1 MTDHAPN
8 DPNSG
13 HNEAALTVS
22 QIAGQIKRVVEGEF
36 GHVRVRGEISRFTRA
51 GSGHCYWSLKDDKA
65 VIDAVMWKAMASRL
79 AFRPEEGLEVICEGK
94 LTTYPGRSRYQIVVE
109 RMEPAGEGALMAM
122 LEARK
127 KQLAAE
133 GLFDQ
138 ERKKRLPALPE
149 VIGVVTS
156 PTGAVIRD
164 ILHRLND
171 RFPRHVIVWPVL
183 VQGEGAANQITDAI
197 RGFNALPAEGGPTP
211 RPDLLIVA
219 RGGGSLEDLWCFN
232 EENVARAAAESDIPL
247 ISAVGHETDTTLIDY
262 VSDLRA
268 PTPTAAAEIA
278 VPERREL
285 LAQTDE
291 LSARLTRAQSRLMQ
305 ERRDR
310 LNGLARG
317 LPKLDRL
324 LAMPRQQFD
333 RLAADLPRAL
343 RTRLDASRLA
353 LTRQAAGLRPAA
365 IITATANARRQL
377 DGTSARMTRSWAH
390 NQTRLQD
397 RMKRAAQL
405 LEAYSHQG
413 VLARGFALVIG
424 PDGKPVRHKKDTWP
438 GEDVNLTFVDGS
450 VSARIESGGKG
461 RATRSA
467 QRPTKATPTKTNKSQ
482 SAKTTPTKA
491 ADQTPKQASLFDLGP
506 ED

>member
-1 MTDHAPN
+1 MTDISPDHN
-8 DPNSG
+8 D
-13 HNEAALTVS
+13 AALTVS

-65 VIDAVMWKAMASRL
+65 VLDAVMWKTVAGRL

-138 ERKKRLPALPE
+138 DRKKPLPKLPTT
-149 VIGVVTS
+149 IGVVTS

-171 RFPRHVIVWPVL
+171 RFPRHVLVWPVL
-183 VQGEGAANQITDAI
+183 VQGEGAAAQIAEAI
-197 RGFNALPAEGGPTP
+197 RGFNALPVDGGPMS

-232 EENVARAAAESDIPL
+232 EEIVARAAADSDIPL
-247 ISAVGHETDTTLIDY
+247 ISAVGHETDTTLIDF

-285 LAQTDE
+285 MAQTLE
-291 LSARLTRAQSRLMQ
+291 LAARMDRAQSRILA

-310 LNGLARG
+310 LAGLARG
-317 LPKLDRL
+317 LPRADKLFAL
-324 LAMPRQQFD
+324 PRQQFD

-343 RTRLDASRLA
+343 RTRLDAARLA
-353 LTRQAAGLRPAA
+353 LTRQSAGLRPTA
-365 IITATANARRQL
+365 IVTATRNARSSF
-377 DGTSARMTRSWAH
+377 TSLEGRFVRSWPRH
-390 NQTRLQD
+390 QNNYRTRLA
-397 RMKRAAQL
+397 RAGQL

-438 GEDVNLTFVDGS
+438 GEDVTLTFVDGD

-461 RATRSA
+461 RATR
-467 QRPTKATPTKTNKSQ
+467 PTKTKPAR
-482 SAKTTPTKA
+482 SAKKAAPKSTTP
-491 ADQTPKQASLFDLGP
+491 PKQASLFD

>member
-1 MTDHAPN
+1 MTEIAPDHN
-8 DPNSG
+8 D
-13 HNEAALTVS
+13 AARTVS

-65 VIDAVMWKAMASRL
+65 VLDAVMWKTVASRL
-79 AFRPEEGLEVICEGK
+79 TFRPEEGLEVICEGK

-138 ERKKRLPALPE
+138 ERKKPLPKLPAT
-149 VIGVVTS
+149 IGVVTS

-171 RFPRHVIVWPVL
+171 RFPRHVVVWPVL
-183 VQGEGAANQITDAI
+183 VQGEGAADQIADAI
-197 RGFNALPAEGGPTP
+197 KGFNAIPAKGGPLP

-232 EENVARAAAESDIPL
+232 EEVVARATAASDIPL
-247 ISAVGHETDTTLIDY
+247 ISAVGHETDTTLIDF

-285 LAQTDE
+285 LAQTMD
-291 LSARLTRAQSRLMQ
+291 LAARMSRAQSRLLS

-310 LNGLARG
+310 RDGLTRG
-317 LPKLDRL
+317 LPRADRL
-324 LAMPRQQFD
+324 FAMPRQQFD

-343 RTRLDASRLA
+343 RTRLDAARLT
-353 LTRQAAGLRPAA
+353 LTRQSAGLRPTA
-365 IITATANARRQL
+365 IVTATRSARRSFDGVGARL
-377 DGTSARMTRSWAH
+377 DRSWLQHRDRHHA
-390 NQTRLQD
+390 RLD
-397 RMKRAAQL
+397 RAGQL

-413 VLARGFALVIG
+413 VLARGFALVMG

-438 GEDVNLTFVDGS
+438 GQDVTLTFVDGE

-461 RATRSA
+461 RATRA
-467 QRPTKATPTKTNKSQ
+467 TKTKPSR
-482 SAKTTPTKA
+482 SAKKA
-491 ADQTPKQASLFDLGP
+491 ATKPSNPPEQASLFD
-506 ED
+506 EE

>member
-1 MTDHAPN
+1 MTNIAPN
-8 DPNSG
+8 D

-22 QIAGQIKRVVEGEF
+22 EIAGQIKRVVEGEF
-36 GHVRVRGEISRFTRA
+36 GKVRIRGEISRFTRA

-65 VIDAVMWKAMASRL
+65 VIDAVMWKTVAGRL
-79 AFRPEEGLEVICEGK
+79 SFRPEEGLEVICEGK

-138 ERKKRLPALPE
+138 DRKKRLPALPQ

-171 RFPRHVIVWPVL
+171 RFPRHVLVWPVL
-183 VQGEGAANQITDAI
+183 VQGEGAANQITEAI
-197 RGFNALPAEGGPTP
+197 RGFNALPLEGGPMP

-285 LAQTDE
+285 LAQTSD
-291 LSARLTRAQSRLMQ
+291 LAARLSRAQSRLMQ

-310 LNGLARG
+310 LVGLARG
-317 LPKLDRL
+317 IPKLERLLAIPRQQLDRL
-324 LAMPRQQFD
+324 S
-333 RLAADLPRAL
+333 ADLPRAL
-343 RTRLDASRLA
+343 RTRLDAARLS
-353 LTRQAAGLRPAA
+353 LTQQAAGLRPAV
-365 IITATANARRQL
+365 IVNTTQNARRQFDANSNRL
-377 DGTSARMTRSWAH
+377 SRSWGQ
-390 NQTRLQD
+390 NQSRYADRL
-397 RMKRAAQL
+397 KRAGSL

-438 GEDVNLTFVDGS
+438 GEDVTLNFVDGS

-467 QRPTKATPTKTNKSQ
+467 QKPTKPKQGGTKSQKTGRAQ
-482 SAKTTPTKA
+482 SAKKTAKDAPT
-491 ADQTPKQASLFDLGP
+491 QASLFDMGP

>member
-1 MTDHAPN
+1 MSLDSRPISLKAQMTAQKDHN
-8 DPNSG
+8 D
-13 HNEAALTVS
+13 AALTVS
-22 QIAGQIKRVVEGEF
+22 EIAGQIKRVVEGEF

-65 VIDAVMWKAMASRL
+65 VLDAVMWKTKVSHL
-79 AFRPEEGLEVICEGK
+79 SFRPEEGLEVICEGK
-94 LTTYPGRSRYQIVVE
+94 LTTYPGRSRYQIVVD

-138 ERKKRLPALPE
+138 DRKKPLPKLPAT
-149 VIGVVTS
+149 IGVVTS

-171 RFPRHVIVWPVL
+171 RFPRNVLVWPVL
-183 VQGEGAANQITDAI
+183 VQGEGAATQIAEAI
-197 RGFNALPAEGGPTP
+197 RGFNAIPAEGGPTP

-232 EENVARAAAESDIPL
+232 EEEVARAAAASDIPL
-247 ISAVGHETDTTLIDY
+247 ISAVGHETDTTLIDF

-285 LAQTDE
+285 LTQTME
-291 LSARLTRAQSRLMQ
+291 LAARMGRAQSRILT

-310 LNGLARG
+310 LDGLSRG
-317 LPKLDRL
+317 LPRADRL
-324 LAMPRQQFD
+324 FALPRQQFD

-343 RTRLDASRLA
+343 RTRLDAARLT
-353 LTRQAAGLRPAA
+353 LTRQGAGLRPTA
-365 IITATANARRQL
+365 IVTATRNARRGFDTL
-377 DGTSARMTRSWAH
+377 GARFSRSWPQH
-390 NQTRLQD
+390 QKQYQSRLTRGG
-397 RMKRAAQL
+397 QL

-413 VLARGFALVIG
+413 VLARGFALVMG
-424 PDGKPVRHKKDTWP
+424 PDGNPVRHKKDTWP
-438 GEDVNLTFVDGS
+438 GQDVTLTFMDGE

-461 RATRSA
+461 RATRTT
-467 QRPTKATPTKTNKSQ
+467 RTKPKQSGKKTAKQ
-482 SAKTTPTKA
+482 SSNA
-491 ADQTPKQASLFDLGP
+491 PKQASLFD
-506 ED
+506 EE

>member
-1 MTDHAPN
+1 MTDPTPDHN
-8 DPNSG
+8 D
-13 HNEAALTVS
+13 AALTVS

-65 VIDAVMWKAMASRL
+65 VLDAVMWKTVAGRL

-138 ERKKRLPALPE
+138 DRKKPLPKLPAT
-149 VIGVVTS
+149 IGVVTS

-171 RFPRHVIVWPVL
+171 RFPRHVLVWPVL
-183 VQGEGAANQITDAI
+183 VQGEGAANQIAEAI
-197 RGFNALPAEGGPTP
+197 RGFNAIPAQGGATP

-232 EENVARAAAESDIPL
+232 EEIVARAAADSDIPL
-247 ISAVGHETDTTLIDY
+247 ISAVGHETDTTLIDF

-285 LAQTDE
+285 MTQTLELA
-291 LSARLTRAQSRLMQ
+291 ARMSRAQSRILT
-305 ERRDR
+305 ERQDR
-310 LNGLARG
+310 LAGLSRG
-317 LPKLDRL
+317 LPRADKLF
-324 LAMPRQQFD
+324 AMPRQQFD

-343 RTRLDASRLA
+343 RTRLNAARLA
-353 LTRQAAGLRPAA
+353 LTRQGAGLRPTA
-365 IITATANARRQL
+365 IITATRNARSTLTSL
-377 DGTSARMTRSWAH
+377 DGRFTRSWPRHQDNYAK
-390 NQTRLQD
+390 RLA
-397 RMKRAAQL
+397 RAGQL
-405 LEAYSHQG
+405 LDAYSHQG
-413 VLARGFALVIG
+413 VLARGFALVMG

-438 GEDVNLTFVDGS
+438 GEDVTLTFVDGD
-450 VSARIESGGKG
+450 VSARIESGGHGRATRPAKTKKG
-461 RATRSA
+461 RATR
-467 QRPTKATPTKTNKSQ
+467 PTTTKPAS
-482 SAKTTPTKA
+482 SAKKA
-491 ADQTPKQASLFDLGP
+491 ATKPSDAPKQASLFD
-506 ED
+506 EE